1 MRIAASLSVLLVSSA
16 AALAAPPVATPTAAP
31 TPAAP
36 VAAAP
41 AEAPNAAIVVSGQT
55 VVAPLPG
62 GAIFISPMGE
72 PFRGAEG
79 LSGAEIWFRK
89 ADANHD
95 NRITP
100 KEFEADALRFFA
112 LLDTDRDGE
121 IDPAEVDHYESDIA
135 PEIRV
140 MSTYGDP
147 SLAKADDD
155 GNVTDPPYPTRLGAG
170 RFGFLDS
177 PEPVVTADVN
187 FDRAITRAEFAQTAM
202 KRFTQL
208 DSNGDGVLTRDELP
222 KLNAHPD
229 RNDRHGGHGGGGGGH
244 HHGGGGGGGMGG
256 SGMGGGGMGGG
267 GMGGMGGGGM
277 GGMGGGPG

>member
-1 MRIAASLSVLLVSSA
+1 MRIAASLFGLLLSSSGA
-16 AALAAPPVATPTAAP
+16 GVAAPPAATPAPAATTA
-31 TPAAP
+31 TPAPAAESAP
-36 VAAAP
+36 
-41 AEAPNAAIVVSGQT
+41 IVVTGANT
-55 VVAPLPG
+55 VAPIPG

-89 ADANHD
+89 ADANRD

-112 LLDTDRDGE
+112 MLDTDKDGE
-121 IDPAEVDHYESDIA
+121 IDPSEVDHYESDVA

-147 SLAKADDD
+147 NLAKADDD

-170 RFGFLDS
+170 RYGFLDS

-187 FDRAITRAEFAQTAM
+187 FDRAITRQEFAITAM
-202 KRFTQL
+202 KRFKQL
-208 DSNGDGVLTRDELP
+208 DTNGDGVITRDELP
-222 KLNAHPD
+222 KLDAHPD
-229 RNDRHGGHGGGGGGH
+229 RNGHHGGGRGGGGGGGGH
-244 HHGGGGGGGMGG
+244 HHGGGMGG
-256 SGMGGGGMGGG
+256 GMGGGGMGGG
-267 GMGGMGGGGM
+267 GMGGMGG
-277 GGMGGGPG
+277 PG